1 MIQETKEIKS
11 TEFVPLSEFLSVKPK
26 ELETEIKSDSGI
38 ILEQNRSCLDRPGS
52 GEVLAVGK
60 DITDIKPGDYVVF
73 PNTQGIDVEFSD
85 GKFLL
90 LRYKDL
96 IGFKKRAE

>member
-11 TEFVPLSEFLSVKPK
+11 SEFVPLSEFLSVKPK
-26 ELETEIKSDSGI
+26 VMETEVKSDSGI
-38 ILEQNRSCLDRPGS
+38 ILAQSRSVTERPGS
-52 GEVLAVGK
+52 GEVIAVGNEIK
-60 DITDIKPGDYVVF
+60 DIKAGDYVVF

-85 GKFLL
+85 GQFLL

-96 IGFKKRAE
+96 IGFKKR